1 RSGRPLSRGADVRLG
16 SAVMAA
22 LVSLSASLCTS
33 AVEAQQLDFNRI
45 TRSGDE
51 LLSYRWKDA
60 EKHGYG
66 LNFTLTRAAIKEAE
80 ASLHYSS
87 MEAMWRALELDL
99 RDEVEKFGNGAR
111 IDLKRNIDGLRWT
124 LQARDQ
130 KAADLLS
137 KKVNERLERAQRA
150 YLRTY

>member
-1 RSGRPLSRGADVRLG
+1 
-16 SAVMAA
+16 MAA
-22 LVSLSASLCTS
+22 LISLSANLYAS

-45 TRSGDE
+45 SRSGDE
-51 LLSYRWKDA
+51 LLSYRWKDS
-60 EKHGYG
+60 EKHEYG

-80 ASLHYSS
+80 ASFHEFS
-87 MEAMWRALELDL
+87 MDAMWRALELDL
-99 RDEVEKFGNGAR
+99 RDEVVKFGNGAH

-137 KKVNERLERAQRA
+137 QKVNERLERAQRA
-150 YLRTY
+150 YLKTYLRRMVGEHRVMVD